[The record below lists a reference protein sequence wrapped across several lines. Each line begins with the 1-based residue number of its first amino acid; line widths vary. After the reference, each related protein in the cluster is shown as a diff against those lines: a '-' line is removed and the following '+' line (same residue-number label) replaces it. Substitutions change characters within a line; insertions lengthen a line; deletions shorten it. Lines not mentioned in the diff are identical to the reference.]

1 MADEWRVLVAKTTT
15 GEIVGDIRA
24 SDSPKFERR
33 ISDPGSYSVDVYI
46 GHGANTAADLHE
58 FTETGRYSWI
68 VAFGD
73 HICQAGPVWTWQ
85 VSDQERKLSVSGSS
99 ISSLF
104 DKRILRNPHGH
115 TAITDPSEDLIL
127 RDLSVR
133 GLLAELVRANLAQRG
148 YQLPVVA
155 PEAER
160 GPESITY
167 YGYDLATVWDRVTDL
182 AERDNGPEFD
192 FAPVFADGGRKVRWR
207 LDIGAPL
214 LGDQNAPVVWDYGSA
229 VGPIDTDV
237 DGAHT
242 PASRVWVK
250 GAGEG
255 RNLLTGVAED
265 SALPAAG
272 IPGIDL
278 VDTSHA
284 AEQRQ
289 DLLDSYARAA
299 LQGQRAPASRWETTL
314 RISAGQGPTS
324 VDASA
329 ALGSWVLG
337 DAPLIA
343 VAGHPWMPAAHYRRR
358 VVSFADS
365 SSTEIRIDLQPA
377 P

>member
-1 MADEWRVLVAKTTT
+1 MADEWRVLVAQTTT

-24 SDSPKFERR
+24 SDVPKFERR
-33 ISDPGSYSVDVYI
+33 ISDPGSYTVDVYL
-46 GHGANTAADLHE
+46 GNGANTAADLHE

-68 VAFGD
+68 VAYGD
-73 HICQAGPVWTWQ
+73 YICQAGPVWTWQ
-85 VSDQERKLSVSGSS
+85 FSDQERKLSVSGSNV
-99 ISSLF
+99 SSLF

-148 YQLPVVA
+148 YQLPITI
-155 PEAER
+155 PEAEP

-167 YGYDLATVWDRVTDL
+167 YGYDLATVWDRMTDL
-182 AERDNGPEFD
+182 AERDNGSEVD
-192 FAPVFADGGRKVRWR
+192 FAPEFVDGGRQIRWR
-207 LDIGAPL
+207 LDIGDPL
-214 LGDQNAPVVWDYGSA
+214 LGDQNTGAVWDYGS
-229 VGPIDTDV
+229 VIGPIDTDV
-237 DGAHT
+237 DGATT

-265 SALPAAG
+265 PALPAAG
-272 IPGIDL
+272 VPGIDL

-299 LQGQRAPASRWETTL
+299 LQGQRQPNSRWETTL
-314 RISAGQGPTS
+314 RIATGATS
-324 VDASA
+324 TEASA
-329 ALGSWVLG
+329 ALGTWALG

-343 VAGHPWMPAAHYRRR
+343 VAGHPWMPSAHYRRR

-365 SSTEIRIDLQPA
+365 SPNEIRIDLQPA